1 MLYVLC
7 DIKYIGDSM
16 NGMIYMVVV
25 VVIHEMRRKNMKVTP
40 DSVWELYSQVSNEK
54 LLSRKDIDEVVNW
67 WIANQKAMMN

>member
-1 MLYVLC
+1 
-7 DIKYIGDSM
+7 M